1 MENKIIQLEFSHN
14 SQVQYA
20 RGNSV
25 VLSGIPESQEGEYYE
40 KIVLSILSDI
50 GVTVEPS
57 EIEDCHRF
65 GKSNNQNYTKKTII
79 CFVNRKN

>member
-25 VLSGIPESQEGEYYE
+25 VLSGIPESQEGEY
-40 KIVLSILSDI
+40 
-50 GVTVEPS
+50 
-57 EIEDCHRF
+57 
-65 GKSNNQNYTKKTII
+65 
-79 CFVNRKN
+79 